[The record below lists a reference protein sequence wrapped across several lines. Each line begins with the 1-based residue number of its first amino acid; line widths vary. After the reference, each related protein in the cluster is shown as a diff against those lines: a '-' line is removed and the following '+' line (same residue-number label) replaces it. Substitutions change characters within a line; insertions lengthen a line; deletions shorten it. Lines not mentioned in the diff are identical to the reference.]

1 MGVAI
6 RLENDS
12 GKRVLDTLKFMHDI
26 KRCTEENR
34 VGVVKART
42 DEGMS
47 DKRRCVIVKAGSNV
61 SKSFQMVVARLR
73 DLVRM
78 FVKCERLVKCDAE
91 EFDGIR

>member
-12 GKRVLDTLKFMHDI
+12 GKRVLDTLKFMRDI

-47 DKRRCVIVKAGSNV
+47 DKRRRVIVKAGSNV
-61 SKSFQMVVARLR
+61 SKSF
-73 DLVRM
+73 
-78 FVKCERLVKCDAE
+78 
-91 EFDGIR
+91 